1 MKSGGLVM
9 RKRTEDTIPILTK
22 NMYEILNR
30 FSRSRSLPA
39 SVVKRSQIIIL
50 SSQGETNQKISA
62 KIGLH
67 YDNVATWRN
76 RFLQNH
82 SKLSELEGAGTEKL
96 SEEIVRILSDEKR
109 PGAPAKFRPDQIVK
123 IVNLACKAPQ
133 EYGYE
138 VSQWNL
144 PLLVKEITKSGI
156 ADQISAKTVSRF
168 LK

>member
-1 MKSGGLVM
+1 M
-9 RKRTEDTIPILTK
+9 RKRAVDTIPVLTEK
-22 NMYEILNR
+22 MYEILNR
-30 FSRSRSLPA
+30 FSRSRSISSSL
-39 SVVKRSQIIIL
+39 VKRSQIIIM
-50 SSQGETNQKISA
+50 SSEGATNQKISA
-62 KIGLH
+62 RIGLH

-82 SKLSELEGAGTEKL
+82 SKLSELESVGGEEL

-109 PGAPAKFRPDQIVK
+109 RGTPAKFKPDQIVR
-123 IVNLACKAPQ
+123 IVDLACKDPQ

-138 VSQWNL
+138 VSHWSL
-144 PLLVKEITKSGI
+144 PLLVKEIIKSGI